1 MPALPSVE
9 MILDRVSREPP
20 KDPSEASS
28 RFTVGTDTPDS
39 LLRSSWDH
47 ANRARAAL
55 TWRID
60 TFSIDFDP
68 SSSDTISIS
77 LAEGYRHVS
86 AQHAAS
92 LNNHQHLQCDS

>member
-1 MPALPSVE
+1 MPARLRVE
-9 MILDRVSREPP
+9 TILDRVSSEPP
-20 KDPSEASS
+20 KGPSDASS
-28 RFTVGTDTPDS
+28 RFTVGSDTPDC

-47 ANRARAAL
+47 AKRARAAL

-60 TFSIDFDP
+60 TFSIDFGP

-86 AQHAAS
+86 A
-92 LNNHQHLQCDS
+92 